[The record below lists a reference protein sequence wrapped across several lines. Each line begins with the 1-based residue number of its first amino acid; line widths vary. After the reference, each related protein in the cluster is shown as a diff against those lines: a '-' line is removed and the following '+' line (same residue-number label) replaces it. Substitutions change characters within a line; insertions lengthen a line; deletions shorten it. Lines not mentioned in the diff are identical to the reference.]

1 MKSESLKNLLSV
13 ILAIAVATFLFSLK
27 IYPNLF
33 SKKTPGS
40 YEFVRKG
47 EALLDRGKYKDSV
60 GYFEKAYESSPK
72 EEVIKSDLAYS
83 YSKYGMTLAESK
95 YYADAIE
102 YFSKAYNLLP
112 NSSTKQNLAIIYAKK
127 ALDEARKGDSIK
139 AIEDFTEARLVASG
153 SNNASKSLGISIF
166 NDAVEEY
173 KAGKEQIAIL
183 CLKEAMLVYEDSRI
197 LEFLGDIYYKRAALE
212 NASFCWERAMGLDPS
227 SKTLPAKLEK
237 LGKEMELA
245 KTEDEK
251 QFPHFELRYGRGL
264 PIDPELAGEI
274 LEKAYLDVGKDLA
287 YFPSSKT
294 VIFFYSEKDF
304 RDIFKLPKMVMAFYD
319 GNIRMPFPGKAG
331 NKNEFIHYIYHEY
344 THAVVSAKTNNNC
357 PVWFSEGIAV
367 WEEFKRQDPAMKSLF
382 AGTVDNPTISIQAI
396 EDAFARQGDA
406 NKDMRPYYLM
416 AYSIVKFIV
425 DTWGVEGLQGVLT
438 RIGKGQHIVNA
449 IDDEMLM
456 SEKDFD
462 KRWSNYLKSKY
473 FSNSRAD

>member
-1 MKSESLKNLLSV
+1 MKSESLKNLLSA
-13 ILAIAVATFLFSLK
+13 ILAIAVTTFLFTIKMNPS
-27 IYPNLF
+27 LF

-60 GYFEKAYESSPK
+60 GYFEKAYESSPE

-95 YYADAIE
+95 YYSAAIE

-112 NSSTKQNLAIIYAKK
+112 NSNTRQNLAIMYAKK
-127 ALDEARKGDSIK
+127 ALDEARNGDSVK
-139 AIEDFTEARLVASG
+139 AIEDFREARSVASG
-153 SNNASKSLGISIF
+153 SNYASKNLGISIF
-166 NDAVEEY
+166 NDAVDEY

-183 CLKEAMLVYEDSRI
+183 CLKEAMLTYESSRV

-212 NASFCWERAMGLDPS
+212 NASFCWEKAGDLDPS
-227 SKTLPAKLEK
+227 SETLPAKLEK

-251 QFPHFELRYGRGL
+251 QLPHFELRYGRNL
-264 PIDPELAGEI
+264 PIDPELAGEV

-287 YFPSSKT
+287 YFPAAKT

-304 RDIFKLPKMVMAFYD
+304 RNIFKLPKMVTAFYD
-319 GNIRMPFPGKAG
+319 GNIRMPFPEKAG
-331 NKNEFIHYIYHEY
+331 NRNEFIHYIYHEY

-357 PVWFSEGIAV
+357 PVWFSEGVAV
-367 WEEFKRQDPAMKSLF
+367 WEEFKRQDPAMKSLL
-382 AGTVDNPTISIQAI
+382 ASTAYNPGISIQAI
-396 EDAFARQGDA
+396 EDAFARQGSG

-438 RIGKGQHIVNA
+438 RIGRGQHIVNA
-449 IDDEMLM
+449 IDDEILL

-462 KRWSNYLKSKY
+462 KRWGDYLKSKY
-473 FSNSRAD
+473 FSNGRAD